1 MSKDRRNKSVWLG
14 PFVLSFDNY
23 RCFSRFEALC
33 YWRLQYLINHF
44 QSNWFT
50 KENARSYYAWTR
62 AAPCISVLW
71 CVVYSSRYGKELFLI
86 FRLIIVK
93 YECVCPPIPSLY
105 FARLAFL
112 ASWTNQTLFKF
123 GRYINGSVLL
133 PGHTAF
139 VAGDKPVISSFCF
152 RYSKKKTFRNYIM
165 VSNVEIYNTTG
176 VLYYLRRRVQD

>member
-1 MSKDRRNKSVWLG
+1 MPQMSKDRRNKSVWLG

-33 YWRLQYLINHF
+33 YWRLQYLINF
-44 QSNWFT
+44 QSNFFT
-50 KENARSYYAWTR
+50 KENARRYYAWTR

-93 YECVCPPIPSLY
+93 YECVCPPIPSLC

-112 ASWTNQTLFKF
+112 ASWTNRTLFKF

-165 VSNVEIYNTTG
+165 VSNVEIYNTTD
-176 VLYYLRRRVQD
+176 VLY

>member
-33 YWRLQYLINHF
+33 YWRLQYLINF
-44 QSNWFT
+44 QSNCFT
-50 KENARSYYAWTR
+50 KENARKYSAWTR

-93 YECVCPPIPSLY
+93 YQNV
-105 FARLAFL
+105 F
-112 ASWTNQTLFKF
+112 
-123 GRYINGSVLL
+123 VLL
-133 PGHTAF
+133 FLRFTLRVWLF
-139 VAGDKPVISSFCF
+139 SLAGPIELSS
-152 RYSKKKTFRNYIM
+152 SLDGT
-165 VSNVEIYNTTG
+165 
-176 VLYYLRRRVQD
+176 